1 MDTIEGYQVK
11 PEFIPML
18 RKILSK
24 HGDVMEMFLRIPWY
38 SQRYSELQD
47 KGLDKITE
55 DELRNMFGVANEI
68 KNMKVNTEWLFL
80 RLEEILEARQI
91 LGQSGILKEE
101 KDNNRKKECEA
112 EKKAVEAKFRL
123 ICDKIRCKE
132 IASKE
137 KLAREEDE
145 SARIS
150 ETTMNAKSKIRR
162 FVNYSSADGL
172 F

>member
-1 MDTIEGYQVK
+1 
-11 PEFIPML
+11 
-18 RKILSK
+18 
-24 HGDVMEMFLRIPWY
+24 
-38 SQRYSELQD
+38 
-47 KGLDKITE
+47 
-55 DELRNMFGVANEI
+55 
-68 KNMKVNTEWLFL
+68 MKVNTEWLFL

-101 KDNNRKKECEA
+101 KDNNRKVIETAKRKQKECEA

-172 F
+172 FQFFFFSPSLSFLHGSDFKIIY